1 MQYRTNPKNGEKIS
15 ALAFGCMRFN
25 KDEKE
30 VERQIHYAMEQG
42 VNYFDTAYIYPNSEA
57 TLGRILAKDGMRQKV
72 NIATKLPHNNVRKYG
87 DLDRIF
93 GTQLERLQTDHIDYY
108 LIHMLG
114 NVRSWKRLTELGI
127 EKWIDEKKTSGAIRN
142 LGFSFHGPQNE
153 FLALLE
159 EYDWDFCMIQYNYC
173 DENNQAGTAG
183 LKRAGEKGIPV
194 MIMEP
199 LRGGTLANPKTT
211 IRAIWEQADVKRSP
225 AEWGFRWVLNHPQVL
240 TVLSGMNQ
248 MEQIEENVRTFSDA
262 AAGSLTEAELE
273 VYEKVKAEIQ
283 RSMKVPCTGCGY
295 CMPCPKGVDIPS
307 SFSAL
312 NDAASRGR
320 IMSKAMYI
328 MTTGGN
334 SASQCIKCGKCQTH
348 CPQSIPIPEKLEQVK
363 KELEGITYKPMRYFI
378 RRFFGV

>member
-30 VERQIHYAMEQG
+30 VERQIRYAMEQG

-183 LKRAGEKGIPV
+183 LRRAGEKGIPV

-199 LRGGTLANPKTT
+199 LRGGTLANPKAS

-262 AAGSLTEAELE
+262 EAGSLAEEELE

>member
-30 VERQIHYAMEQG
+30 VERQIRYAIEQG

-72 NIATKLPHNNVRKYG
+72 NIATKLPHNNAKKYS

-93 GTQLERLQTDHIDYY
+93 GTQLERLQTDHVDYY

-114 NVRSWKRLTELGI
+114 NVRSWKRLRDIGI
-127 EKWIDEKKTSGAIRN
+127 EKWIDEKKASGVIRN

-153 FLALLE
+153 FLALLD

-173 DENNQAGTAG
+173 DENNQAGKAG

-199 LRGGTLANPKTT
+199 LRGGTLANPKAS
-211 IRAIWEQADVKRSP
+211 IRDIWEQADVKRSP
-225 AEWGFRWVLNHPQVL
+225 AEWGFRWVLDHAQVL
-240 TVLSGMNQ
+240 AVLSGMNE
-248 MEQIEENVRTFSDA
+248 MEQLEENVRTFSDA
-262 AAGSLTEAELE
+262 TAGSLTEAELE
-273 VYEKVKAEIQ
+273 VYEKVKTEIQ

-334 SASQCIKCGKCQTH
+334 SASQCVKCGKCQTH

-378 RRFFGV
+378 RRFLGV

>member
-1 MQYRTNPKNGEKIS
+1 MQYRTNPKTGEKIS

-30 VERQIHYAMEQG
+30 VERQIRYAMEQG

-93 GTQLERLQTDHIDYY
+93 GTQMERLQTDHIDYY

-142 LGFSFHGPQNE
+142 LGFSFHGSQNE

-159 EYDWDFCMIQYNYC
+159 EYNWDFCMIQYNYC
-173 DENNQAGTAG
+173 DENNQAGMAG

-199 LRGGTLANPKTT
+199 LRGGTLANPKTS

-262 AAGSLTEAELE
+262 EAGSLTEAELE

-378 RRFFGV
+378 RRFLGV